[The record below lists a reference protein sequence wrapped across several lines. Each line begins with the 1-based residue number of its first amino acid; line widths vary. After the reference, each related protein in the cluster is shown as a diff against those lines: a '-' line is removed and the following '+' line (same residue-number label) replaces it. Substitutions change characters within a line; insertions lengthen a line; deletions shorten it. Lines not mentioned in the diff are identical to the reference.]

1 MLEVVW
7 THGAGSTPESVCS
20 ESSFSN
26 ILQNSK
32 KKKKKNHPDQAVPG
46 PREATSSEKNSPMT
60 MNLQQLFDPLNC
72 GSVFF

>member
-1 MLEVVW
+1 MQAALQRVS
-7 THGAGSTPESVCS
+7 AQNPASAIFCKTP
-20 ESSFSN
+20 
-26 ILQNSK
+26 K